1 MAHPRILCYH
11 SNNVNGNSY
20 QDNDHLALTEDLEL
34 LRSAGVAILPLS
46 TVVNDWLAGYS
57 YDDPVVALTCD
68 DGSWFDWHDLEHPT
82 LGRQPSFRQIIEH
95 ERVFQPDLQM
105 TSFVIASPEDRC
117 RLDQTCL
124 AGLGWWE
131 DDWWAAAE
139 ASGVIAIENHSWD
152 HHHDTLAPLESFP
165 EVKRGSFREIS
176 SRAISDYQIR
186 QAQRYLN
193 GFRRNRPGLFA
204 YPYGESNDYLTDE
217 YFPRFGA
224 DIGIAAAFTTE
235 PVPITRQSHRW
246 KLPRYVCGWHW
257 KSPEDLLRVLRD

>member
-1 MAHPRILCYH
+1 MTRIHTLCYH
-11 SNNVNGNSY
+11 SNNVNGNDYSS
-20 QDNDHLALTEDLEL
+20 NDHIALAEDLRL
-34 LRSAGVAILPLS
+34 LRAEGLTVLPLS
-46 TVVNDWLAGYS
+46 TIVDRWLAGYAFETS
-57 YDDPVVALTCD
+57 VVALTCD

-82 LGRQPSFRQIIEH
+82 LGHQPSFRQIIEH

-105 TSFVIASPEDRC
+105 TSFVIASPEDRR

-124 AGLGWWE
+124 AGLGWWG

-193 GFRRNRPGLFA
+193 GFRSNRPGLFA
-204 YPYGESNDYLTDE
+204 YPYGERNDYLTTE

-235 PVPITRQSHRW
+235 PAAMTQGSDRW
-246 KLPRYVCGWHW
+246 QLPRYVCGWHW
-257 KSPEDLLRVLRD
+257 KSPADLLRVLRD